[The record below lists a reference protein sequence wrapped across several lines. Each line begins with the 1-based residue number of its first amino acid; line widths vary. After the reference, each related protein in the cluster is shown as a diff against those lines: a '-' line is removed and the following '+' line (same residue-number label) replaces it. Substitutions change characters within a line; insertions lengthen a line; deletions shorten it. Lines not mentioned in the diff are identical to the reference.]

1 MMLDVKSFQLQS
13 FLPLPYEEVLAPRL
27 KRAHEKLQ
35 SGSGAGGEFTG
46 WVHLPRDYDREEK
59 INEWEKRMIFGS
71 RKVNEL
77 YQRYCRQV
85 LKILRSP
92 SYDLTGEECR
102 EIWDEIWKEAMRRKR
117 ELRKLKSEEE
127 RQSWILAVVKR
138 KLEERKS
145 KDKSHRL

>member
-1 MMLDVKSFQLQS
+1 
-13 FLPLPYEEVLAPRL
+13 
-27 KRAHEKLQ
+27 
-35 SGSGAGGEFTG
+35 
-46 WVHLPRDYDREEK
+46 
-59 INEWEKRMIFGS
+59 MIFSS

-127 RQSWILAVVKR
+127 RQSWILKLFAVVKR
-138 KLEERKS
+138 CEVEAPKRK
-145 KDKSHRL
+145 KAFFNKITGRKKNQKTKVTDYETKRRRRDLKELW

>member
-1 MMLDVKSFQLQS
+1 
-13 FLPLPYEEVLAPRL
+13 
-27 KRAHEKLQ
+27 
-35 SGSGAGGEFTG
+35 
-46 WVHLPRDYDREEK
+46 
-59 INEWEKRMIFGS
+59 MIFSS

-127 RQSWILAVVKR
+127 RQSWILAVVKESWKKENR
-138 KLEERKS
+138 KTKVTDYETKEERIMVECG
-145 KDKSHRL
+145 

>member
-1 MMLDVKSFQLQS
+1 
-13 FLPLPYEEVLAPRL
+13 
-27 KRAHEKLQ
+27 
-35 SGSGAGGEFTG
+35 
-46 WVHLPRDYDREEK
+46 
-59 INEWEKRMIFGS
+59 MIFSS

-127 RQSWILAVVKR
+127 RQSWILAIVKR

-145 KDKSHRL
+145 KDKSHRLCDKRRKNYGRMWVTGKSDSYLFCCDRYE

>member
-1 MMLDVKSFQLQS
+1 
-13 FLPLPYEEVLAPRL
+13 
-27 KRAHEKLQ
+27 
-35 SGSGAGGEFTG
+35 
-46 WVHLPRDYDREEK
+46 
-59 INEWEKRMIFGS
+59 MIFSS

-117 ELRKLKSEEE
+117 ELRKLNSHA
-127 RQSWILAVVKR
+127 RLACYTMNKTGVA
-138 KLEERKS
+138 S
-145 KDKSHRL
+145 GSFS

>member
-1 MMLDVKSFQLQS
+1 
-13 FLPLPYEEVLAPRL
+13 
-27 KRAHEKLQ
+27 
-35 SGSGAGGEFTG
+35 
-46 WVHLPRDYDREEK
+46 
-59 INEWEKRMIFGS
+59 MIFGS

-92 SYDLTGEECR
+92 SYDLTGEE
-102 EIWDEIWKEAMRRKR
+102 
-117 ELRKLKSEEE
+117 LRKLKSEEE
-127 RQSWILAVVKR
+127 RQSWILTVVKR

>member
-1 MMLDVKSFQLQS
+1 
-13 FLPLPYEEVLAPRL
+13 
-27 KRAHEKLQ
+27 
-35 SGSGAGGEFTG
+35 
-46 WVHLPRDYDREEK
+46 
-59 INEWEKRMIFGS
+59 MIFSS

-138 KLEERKS
+138 KLEERRKNYGRMWVTGKS
-145 KDKSHRL
+145 DSYLFCCDRYE

>member
-1 MMLDVKSFQLQS
+1 
-13 FLPLPYEEVLAPRL
+13 
-27 KRAHEKLQ
+27 
-35 SGSGAGGEFTG
+35 
-46 WVHLPRDYDREEK
+46 
-59 INEWEKRMIFGS
+59 MIFSS

-77 YQRYCRQV
+77 YQRYCGQV

-102 EIWDEIWKEAMRRKR
+102 EIWDGIWKEAMRRKR

-127 RQSWILAVVKR
+127 GQSWILAIVKR

-145 KDKSHRL
+145 KDKKSQIM

>member
-1 MMLDVKSFQLQS
+1 
-13 FLPLPYEEVLAPRL
+13 
-27 KRAHEKLQ
+27 
-35 SGSGAGGEFTG
+35 
-46 WVHLPRDYDREEK
+46 
-59 INEWEKRMIFGS
+59 MIFGS

-102 EIWDEIWKEAMRRKR
+102 EIWDGVWKEAMRRKR

-127 RQSWILAVVKR
+127 RQSWILAIVKR
-138 KLEERKS
+138 KLEERKL
-145 KDKSHRL
+145 KDKKPQIMRQKKKELW

>member
-1 MMLDVKSFQLQS
+1 
-13 FLPLPYEEVLAPRL
+13 
-27 KRAHEKLQ
+27 
-35 SGSGAGGEFTG
+35 
-46 WVHLPRDYDREEK
+46 
-59 INEWEKRMIFGS
+59 MIFSS

-92 SYDLTGEECR
+92 SYNLTGEECR
-102 EIWDEIWKEAMRRKR
+102 EIWDEIWKV
-117 ELRKLKSEEE
+117 KSEEE

>member
-1 MMLDVKSFQLQS
+1 MKFIP
-13 FLPLPYEEVLAPRL
+13 PLEIASKIMTLITEADKELILVSPYV
-27 KRAHEKLQ
+27 
-35 SGSGAGGEFTG
+35 
-46 WVHLPRDYDREEK
+46 K
-59 INEWEKRMIFGS
+59 INEWEKRMIFSS

-92 SYDLTGEECR
+92 SYNLTGEECR

-145 KDKSHRL
+145 KDKSQRL

>member
-1 MMLDVKSFQLQS
+1 
-13 FLPLPYEEVLAPRL
+13 
-27 KRAHEKLQ
+27 
-35 SGSGAGGEFTG
+35 
-46 WVHLPRDYDREEK
+46 
-59 INEWEKRMIFGS
+59 MIFSS

-92 SYDLTGEECR
+92 SYDLTGEEC
-102 EIWDEIWKEAMRRKR
+102 DEIWKEAMRRKR